1 MKHFLEFDVL
11 FEKIF
16 FSLGVLFGVI
26 VGLALSHF
34 LIRNAFEFFDRLI
47 AVF

>member
-1 MKHFLEFDVL
+1 VKHFLEFDVL
-11 FEKIF
+11 CEKIF
-16 FSLGVLFGVI
+16 FSLGALFGVI
-26 VGLALSHF
+26 AGLALGHF

>member
-1 MKHFLEFDVL
+1 MA

-16 FSLGVLFGVI
+16 FSLGVLLGALVGV
-26 VGLALSHF
+26 ALGHF

>member
-11 FEKIF
+11 CEKIF
-16 FSLGVLFGVI
+16 FSLGVLFWVIAGV
-26 VGLALSHF
+26 VLGHF

-47 AVF
+47 VVF

>member
-1 MKHFLEFDVL
+1 VKHIFEFDVL

-26 VGLALSHF
+26 AGLALGHF

>member
-16 FSLGVLFGVI
+16 FSLGVLFGII
-26 VGLALSHF
+26 VGVALGHF
-34 LIRNAFEFFDRLI
+34 LIRNAFELFDRLI